1 MTILPMTTAALI
13 LCIAAPAPL
22 AAQVLDRGEAQP
34 VTLPASDM
42 LFGTSAL
49 DEDLLAAIA
58 GRQDTRQAAL
68 ADQAA
73 GVANNSVGD
82 HVRTGDASVAD
93 NAFQNLS
100 GLSIVNINTGNNVA
114 INAAMNVNIAI
125 APAP

>member
-1 MTILPMTTAALI
+1 MTILPMTAAALI
-13 LCIAAPAPL
+13 LYIAAPAPL
-22 AAQVLDRGEAQP
+22 AAQSVDQDGTQP
-34 VTLPASDM
+34 VALSATDT

-49 DEDLLAAIA
+49 DEDVLAATA

-73 GVANNSVGD
+73 GVSNNSVGD